1 MSIADTND
9 KDKSESLKEL
19 TAQVENFVR
28 ESAAEGSALRDFE
41 RNFLDQLLHIGRVG
55 MDLFLA
61 SQGDGNLGE
70 TVTTEDGHTRYRS
83 EEPATR
89 QLRTVFGEH
98 QFEVYVYRTGQHP
111 NTPIALRPIDIRLG
125 IEPDRWSPLL
135 QEFAMLFSVEQ
146 AFNPAAKA
154 FEHLFRHA
162 LSVDTMEQ
170 VSRRMGAQAG
180 EFLETLA
187 APPAKEEGQILV
199 LTSDGKGI
207 PMVKSDAA
215 RLSAFED
222 KPQRPGNRRMATV
235 SSVYSVDP
243 HIRTADCIVAALFRD
258 KREEAPKESRPK
270 PCHKRVMAHL
280 PQVVEE
286 TGDAKPISG
295 IIVGLSWATCEVQR
309 RHRKGQ
315 PLVRIM
321 DGQPSLWEAL
331 EHCNGDV
338 AADLTVDI
346 LDILHVSSYVWRA
359 AKVFHRHKE
368 HQEAFARERLKR
380 ILEGDVRPV
389 IIGLRR
395 MATQHKLEGEP
406 LKEINTVCGY
416 FEFHRQRMKYDEY
429 LAAGYPIASGVIEGA
444 CRHLVKDRMERTGMR
459 WTLEGAQAM
468 LHLRALYQ
476 SSYWDKFHESQYPGT
491 SQTSTARL

>member
-1 MSIADTND
+1 MSIAHTKD
-9 KDKSESLKEL
+9 KDKSESLMEL

-28 ESAAEGSALRDFE
+28 QSAAEGSTLRDFE
-41 RNFLDQLLHIGRVG
+41 RKFLDQLLHIGRVG

-70 TVTTEDGHTRYRS
+70 TMTTEDGHIRYRS

-98 QFEVYVYRTGQHP
+98 QFEVYVFRMGQHP
-111 NTPIALRPIDIRLG
+111 NTPIVLRPIDNRLG

-162 LSVDTMEQ
+162 LSVDTH
-170 VSRRMGAQAG
+170 V
-180 EFLETLA
+180 
-187 APPAKEEGQILV
+187 
-199 LTSDGKGI
+199 
-207 PMVKSDAA
+207 
-215 RLSAFED
+215 
-222 KPQRPGNRRMATV
+222 
-235 SSVYSVDP
+235 
-243 HIRTADCIVAALFRD
+243 RTADSIVAALFRD
-258 KREEAPKESRPK
+258 KRDEAPTDVRPK

-295 IIVGLSWATCEVQR
+295 ITVGLSWATCEVQR

-338 AADLTVDI
+338 AAELTVDI

-395 MATQHKLEGEP
+395 MATQHKLEGER
-406 LKEINTVCGY
+406 LKEIDTVCGY

>member
-1 MSIADTND
+1 MSIAHTKD
-9 KDKSESLKEL
+9 KDKSESLMEL

-28 ESAAEGSALRDFE
+28 QSAAEGSTLRDFE
-41 RNFLDQLLHIGRVG
+41 RKFLDQLLHIGRVG

-70 TVTTEDGHTRYRS
+70 TMTTEDGHTRYRS

-98 QFEVYVYRTGQHP
+98 QFEVYVFRMGQHP
-111 NTPIALRPIDIRLG
+111 NTPIVLRPIDNRLG

-162 LSVDTMEQ
+162 LSVD
-170 VSRRMGAQAG
+170 
-180 EFLETLA
+180 
-187 APPAKEEGQILV
+187 
-199 LTSDGKGI
+199 
-207 PMVKSDAA
+207 
-215 RLSAFED
+215 
-222 KPQRPGNRRMATV
+222 
-235 SSVYSVDP
+235 P
-243 HIRTADCIVAALFRD
+243 HVRTADAIVAALFRD
-258 KREEAPKESRPK
+258 KRDEAPTDVRPK

-295 IIVGLSWATCEVQR
+295 ITVGLSWATCEVQR

-338 AADLTVDI
+338 AAELTVDI

-395 MATQHKLEGEP
+395 MATQHKLEGER
-406 LKEINTVCGY
+406 LKEIDTVCGY

>member
-1 MSIADTND
+1 MSIAHTKD
-9 KDKSESLKEL
+9 KDKSESLMEL

-28 ESAAEGSALRDFE
+28 QSAAEGSTLRDFE
-41 RNFLDQLLHIGRVG
+41 RKFLDQLLHIGRVG

-70 TVTTEDGHTRYRS
+70 TMTTEDGHTRYRS

-98 QFEVYVYRTGQHP
+98 QFEVYVFRMGQHP

-162 LSVDTMEQ
+162 LSVD
-170 VSRRMGAQAG
+170 
-180 EFLETLA
+180 
-187 APPAKEEGQILV
+187 
-199 LTSDGKGI
+199 
-207 PMVKSDAA
+207 
-215 RLSAFED
+215 
-222 KPQRPGNRRMATV
+222 
-235 SSVYSVDP
+235 P
-243 HIRTADCIVAALFRD
+243 HVRTADAIVAALFRD
-258 KREEAPKESRPK
+258 KRDEAPTDVRPK

-295 IIVGLSWATCEVQR
+295 ITVGLSWATCEVQR

-338 AADLTVDI
+338 AAELTVDI

-395 MATQHKLEGEP
+395 MATQHKLEGER
-406 LKEINTVCGY
+406 LKEIDTVCGY

>member
-1 MSIADTND
+1 MSIANTND
-9 KDKSESLKEL
+9 KDKSETLMEL
-19 TAQVENFVR
+19 TTQVEDFVR
-28 ESAAEGSALRDFE
+28 QSAAEGCALRDFE
-41 RNFLDQLLHIGRVG
+41 RGFLDRLLRIGRVG

-70 TVTTEDGHTRYRS
+70 TVTAEDGHTRYRS

-98 QFEVYVYRTGQHP
+98 QFEAYVYRMGQHP
-111 NTPIALRPIDIRLG
+111 NTPIVLRPIDNRLG

-170 VSRRMGAQAG
+170 VSRRMGTQAG
-180 EFLETLA
+180 EFLDRLPV
-187 APPAKEEGQILV
+187 PPAKEEGQILV
-199 LTSDGKGI
+199 ITSDGKGI

-215 RLSAFED
+215 RLKAFED

-243 HIRTADCIVAALFRD
+243 HVRTADSIVAALFRD
-258 KREEAPKESRPK
+258 QRDEVPADDRPK

-295 IIVGLSWATCEVQR
+295 ITVGLSWATCEVQR

-338 AADLTVDI
+338 AVELTVDI

-368 HQEAFARERLKR
+368 HQEAFARDRLKR
-380 ILEGDVRPV
+380 ILDGDVRRV

-395 MATQHKLEGEP
+395 MATQHKLAGDP

-416 FEFHRQRMKYDEY
+416 FEFHIHRMKYDEY

-476 SSYWDKFHESQYPGT
+476 SSYWDKFHESQSAET
-491 SQTSTARL
+491 SLTSTVRL